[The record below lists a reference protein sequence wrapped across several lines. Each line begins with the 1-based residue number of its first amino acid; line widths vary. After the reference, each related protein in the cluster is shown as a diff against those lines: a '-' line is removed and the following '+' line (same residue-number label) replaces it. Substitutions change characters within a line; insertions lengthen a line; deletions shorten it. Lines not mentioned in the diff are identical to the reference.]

1 MNMAWRLTCGTAGAW
16 NVAAA
21 FCAALGCSSRPAEPT
36 TVQAIST
43 KGCLRERGCSPPQ
56 PQPRQCEAA
65 TTAIPVEQVLK
76 APDPL
81 LGRQVALRGALQVG
95 GTLMTLMMCGRE
107 MPCCNQSSA
116 ELAIRALGEKSLD
129 RMVVLEN
136 EQAPRQFS
144 CTGDDSMVCCGLD
157 ARGQEVIASGLLTR
171 GGAPPS
177 LRLASAT
184 VCAP

>member
-1 MNMAWRLTCGTAGAW
+1 
-16 NVAAA
+16 
-21 FCAALGCSSRPAEPT
+21 
-36 TVQAIST
+36 VQAIST
-43 KGCLRERGCSPPQ
+43 QRCLHERGCSPPQ

-65 TTAIPVEQVLK
+65 TTAIPVEQVLT
-76 APDPL
+76 APDRL

-95 GTLMTLMMCGRE
+95 GTLKTLMNCGRE
-107 MPCCNQSSA
+107 MPCCNESSA
-116 ELAIRALGEKSLD
+116 ALAIGALGEKFVG
-129 RMVVLEN
+129 RMVILEN

-144 CTGDDSMVCCGLD
+144 CAGDDSMVCCGLD
-157 ARGQEVIASGLLTR
+157 ARGQEVIASGRLTR